1 MPITVL
7 RENCF
12 MKLQLRELNKDN
24 WLETAN
30 LSVTEEQ
37 KDILTHL

>member
-1 MPITVL
+1 
-7 RENCF
+7 